1 MGLKK
6 FLKKVGNVVTA
17 PVRAVGRITGIDELA
32 SARSPV
38 QALKATTGITAI
50 ENSMNKGAD
59 EAQRQAQAQAD
70 AAAAS
75 AKQVADALAEQLA
88 RQQAQAKAAQEA
100 LDAANRKAE
109 INRQDQAAGLLAEG
123 GSALAQKEL
132 AGQNSQQKLQ
142 DSAALVGTNIVAPGS
157 GGTGGVF
164 DQGASSAAAYAKTGA
179 TPGSGGRMNSMNSV
193 NGAAITPNTGAPVQG
208 PSTAASNTT
217 FSMPDLSGIKFGG
230 SK

>member
-1 MGLKK
+1 MGFWKSLASI
-6 FLKKVGNVVTA
+6 VTY
-17 PVRAVGRITGIDELA
+17 PTRVIGRVAGIDELA
-32 SARSPV
+32 SARTPLEV
-38 QALKATTGITAI
+38 LKAETGITAI
-50 ENSMNKGAD
+50 QNSMNEGAD
-59 EAQRQAQAQAD
+59 EAQAQAQAQAD

-88 RQQAQAKAAQEA
+88 RQQAEAKAAQEA

-123 GSALAQKEL
+123 GNALAQKAL
-132 AGQNSQQKLQ
+132 SAQNSQQKLQ
-142 DSAALVGTNIVAPGS
+142 DASALIGTNIVSPGS

-164 DQGASSAAAYAKTGA
+164 DQGASSAASYAKTGA
-179 TPGSGGRMNSMNSV
+179 MPGSGGRMNAMNSV
-193 NGAAITPNTGAPVQG
+193 NGASITPNTGAPVQG
-208 PSTAASNTT
+208 APTAQSNAS